1 MLPAN
6 LVPTDITAQ
15 LNGRIA
21 LKVKDTQ
28 SSRMILEKTG
38 AQGYDISVEE
48 LDEAVEEV
56 ISENN
61 WWVIKQERSF
71 RIEIVQD

>member
-6 LVPTDITAQ
+6 RVPTDITAQ

-38 AQGYDISVEE
+38 AQGYYISVEE

-61 WWVIKQERSF
+61 
-71 RIEIVQD
+71 

>member
-1 MLPAN
+1 MLSAN

-15 LNGRIA
+15 SNGRIA
-21 LKVKDTQ
+21 LRVKDTQ

-38 AQGYDISVEE
+38 AQCYFISVEE
-48 LDEAVEEV
+48 LDEVVEEV

-61 WWVIKQERSF
+61 
-71 RIEIVQD
+71 

>member
-21 LKVKDTQ
+21 LRVKDTQ
-28 SSRMILEKTG
+28 SNDS
-38 AQGYDISVEE
+38 
-48 LDEAVEEV
+48 
-56 ISENN
+56 
-61 WWVIKQERSF
+61 
-71 RIEIVQD
+71 